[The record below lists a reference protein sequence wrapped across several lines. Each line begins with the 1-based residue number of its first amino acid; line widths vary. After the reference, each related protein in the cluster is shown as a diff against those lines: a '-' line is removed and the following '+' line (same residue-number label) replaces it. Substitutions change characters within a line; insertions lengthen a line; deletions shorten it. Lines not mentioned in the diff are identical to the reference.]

1 MSRKSVV
8 FKQIVIPY
16 TVLFIP
22 IVMDYV
28 IKGLSKNAF
37 SILAIYKVINFI
49 MYLVC
54 GILISEL
61 IRISLKYQDR
71 FSIMVIVFNIIALLL
86 IYRFIPLGFL
96 NNQSFQYTNI
106 LLIGCHIYMVIYI
119 IQKKRE

>member
-28 IKGLSKNAF
+28 IKRLSKNAF

-71 FSIMVIVFNIIALLL
+71 LSTMVIVFNVIALLL
-86 IYRFIPLGFL
+86 IYRFIPLEFL
-96 NNQSFQYTNI
+96 NNQSLNI
-106 LLIGCHIYMVIYI
+106 LLIGCHIYVAIYI
-119 IQKKRE
+119 IQKRRE